1 MVLVLTPVLYPR
13 EVSWIDIVIAV
24 VVATS
29 ALRGRSSGALRQ
41 VSSVLGFVVGFLIGT
56 MVAPNLAHAL
66 ASGAW
71 RPVVA
76 IVIVVVGASL
86 GASLGGL
93 VGSAAKVSMRR
104 LKLGALDA
112 AAGAAVGT
120 LGSLFACWLLAG
132 LVATAPWASL
142 GSHIGSSR
150 ILATLDAVMP
160 PIPSV
165 ETRVI
170 QLFRTSDFPS
180 VFANVVAPSVAAVEV
195 SSPDQ
200 ATAMAAAARPSVH
213 RILATGNCSADHEGT
228 GFVVAS
234 GLVITNA
241 HVVAGSAGVTV
252 DGRRGQ
258 VVLFDPNQDVAVIS
272 VSTLS
277 WPVLRLASGPLSLG
291 PAAVVG
297 FPLNGALSIAPAG
310 VAGEVSA
317 ATRDIYAS
325 TVLARSM
332 IVVNGDVQPGNS
344 GSPLLQGGGVVGM
357 VFSKSLTLPLTAYA
371 ITNAVIRSEV
381 LRVTAPRPVSSGVC
395 VSN

>member
-1 MVLVLTPVLYPR
+1 
-13 EVSWIDIVIAV
+13 
-24 VVATS
+24 
-29 ALRGRSSGALRQ
+29 
-41 VSSVLGFVVGFLIGT
+41 
-56 MVAPNLAHAL
+56 
-66 ASGAW
+66 
-71 RPVVA
+71 
-76 IVIVVVGASL
+76 
-86 GASLGGL
+86 
-93 VGSAAKVSMRR
+93 
-104 LKLGALDA
+104 
-112 AAGAAVGT
+112 
-120 LGSLFACWLLAG
+120 
-132 LVATAPWASL
+132 
-142 GSHIGSSR
+142 
-150 ILATLDAVMP
+150 
-160 PIPSV
+160 
-165 ETRVI
+165 
-170 QLFRTSDFPS
+170 
-180 VFANVVAPSVAAVEV
+180 
-195 SSPDQ
+195 
-200 ATAMAAAARPSVH
+200 
-213 RILATGNCSADHEGT
+213 
-228 GFVVAS
+228 
-234 GLVITNA
+234 
-241 HVVAGSAGVTV
+241 
-252 DGRRGQ
+252 
-258 VVLFDPNQDVAVIS
+258 VAVIS